1 MGSEIIACENRR
13 EGFRVSYPIDYPR
26 RFVPRFY
33 INLVDYRLLDICQRG
48 IHFIAPGSFFAEGE
62 EITAWIKFYNSA
74 FFEIEGIVIRRS
86 QYEVVVNLT
95 KEIPYRH
102 IYLEQIRL
110 KKLELKGV
118 IRE

>member
-1 MGSEIIACENRR
+1 MGSEIIASENRR
-13 EGFRVSYPIDYPR
+13 EGFRISYPIDYPR
-26 RFVPRFY
+26 RFIPRFY
-33 INLVDYRLLDICQRG
+33 INLVDYRLLDISQRG
-48 IHFIAPGSFFAEGE
+48 IHFIAPGSYFTEGE

-110 KKLELKGV
+110 KKLELKGA